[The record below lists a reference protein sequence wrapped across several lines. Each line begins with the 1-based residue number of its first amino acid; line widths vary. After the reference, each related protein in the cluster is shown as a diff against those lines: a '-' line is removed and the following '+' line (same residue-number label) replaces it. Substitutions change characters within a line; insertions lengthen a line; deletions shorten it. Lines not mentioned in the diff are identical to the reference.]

1 MRDELFA
8 LITKAEAEKFADEEP
23 AEEATPAVAG
33 DKKAPYQVLAVTA
46 CPTGIAHTYMAVESL
61 EQHAAKRVFPSKLRP
76 TAKAA
81 SSMPSRLK
89 KSKGRKAS
97 SSLLISTFP

>member
-1 MRDELFA
+1 MLSSQKLKR
-8 LITKAEAEKFADEEP
+8 KKFADEEP

-46 CPTGIAHTYMAVESL
+46 CPTGIAHTYMAAESL
-61 EQHAAKRVFPSKLRP
+61 EQHAAKKGISIKVE
-76 TAKAA
+76 TNAKAA